1 MEGFEHLASASID
14 DVLTVARDPKAQLPA
29 DLGLVARVRG
39 ARSLGKLC
47 ATRLAT
53 FPISELIAAVDRS
66 GAKTHCW
73 EAVADA
79 LTAREGAL
87 EELGGLLEGEPDSAR
102 AALHALYALAC
113 ADAGW
118 RDGKWKRLPEKPP
131 IPALLLELRGHK
143 ALKELKKEDSVQKG
157 RVDFIRNTYK
167 RRHG

>member
-14 DVLTVARDPKAQLPA
+14 DVLSVARDPGEQLPP
-29 DLGLVARVRG
+29 DLGVVARVRQG
-39 ARSLGKLC
+39 MALSKLC
-47 ATRLAT
+47 AARLAA
-53 FPISELIAAVDRS
+53 FPIQELIAAVDRS
-66 GAKTHCW
+66 GAETHCW

-79 LTAREGAL
+79 LAERAGAL
-87 EELGGLLEGEPDSAR
+87 EELRGLLEGDADSGR

-118 RDGKWKRLPEKPP
+118 RDGKWKRQEVKPP

-143 ALKELKKEDSVQKG
+143 ALKELAKEDSVQKG
-157 RVDFIRNTYK
+157 RVDFVCKAYK